1 MKAIDL
7 NDYFYFVHVVEKG
20 GFSSAAEALA
30 IPKSRLSR
38 HVQQLEERLDTRL
51 IQRTTR
57 QFNMTEMGEV
67 LYRHARNL
75 IDEMEVAE
83 AAITRK
89 KNTLS
94 GNVTISCSI
103 GEAQFALKELLA
115 RFLLE
120 NPQVTM
126 SQQVTNQFVDLVAEG
141 IDLSI
146 RGHTDP
152 LPDSSMIQ
160 RQLTVVEWNLFAAS
174 NYQEQFASITSPAD
188 LINHDTLALG
198 WQSPQSK
205 WKLHNESGEIV
216 EIGFTPRLKSE
227 DMTTLKQAAAAGLG
241 IVALPAYT
249 CRDELK
255 SGELTTVL
263 PEWHAGLTQIS
274 LIMPTRRGQAPPV
287 IALRDFLLAEFAEFV
302 KVD

>member
-7 NDYFYFVHVVEKG
+7 NDYFYFVHVIEKG
-20 GFSSAAEALA
+20 GFSSAAEALG

-57 QFNMTEMGEV
+57 QFNLTEMGEV
-67 LYRHARNL
+67 LYHHARNV
-75 IDEMEVAE
+75 IDEMEMAE
-83 AAITRK
+83 SAITRK

-94 GNVTISCSI
+94 GNVTMSCSV
-103 GEAQFALKELLA
+103 GMAQFTLKELLA
-115 RFLLE
+115 RFLRD
-120 NPQVTM
+120 NPQVTV
-126 SQQVTNQFVDLVAEG
+126 SQQVSNQFVDLVADG

-146 RGHTDP
+146 RGHAEP

-174 NYQEQFASITSPAD
+174 TYLKEFAAITCPQD

-198 WQSPQSK
+198 WQSPQSQ
-205 WKLHNESGEIV
+205 WKLEHQSGEVV

-227 DMTTLKQAAAAGLG
+227 DMTTLKQAAVSGLG

-249 CRDELK
+249 CHDELE
-255 SGELTTVL
+255 SGLLVRVL
-263 PEWHAGLTQIS
+263 PEWHVGLTQIS
-274 LIMPTRRGQAPPV
+274 LIMPTRRGQAPSV